1 MLRGV
6 IIGKNINYSQSP
18 NLYNNYFKKNNIDA
32 TYKILNV
39 ESENSFKNIL
49 KNSKYDFFNITQPYK
64 NIAFK
69 YIDKLD
75 SIATKTQ
82 NINLII
88 KKNDKL
94 FGYNSDY
101 FGFSTYKNK
110 IDKNTNSILIVG
122 RGGVAKTVYTYLR
135 DNHKNIKLYII
146 SPRDNKISSFFK
158 EYESFHPKRVDAPI
172 LCYRFD
178 LMIFAASHLAE
189 EIITDYNLYP
199 QNIINLNYQ
208 SRELENYALLNKIPY
223 INGYD
228 MLLKQFDKNI
238 EILNSFFSFR
248 VSL

>member
-6 IIGKNINYSQSP
+6 IVGKNINYSQSP
-18 NLYNNYFKKNNIDA
+18 NLYNSYFQKNSIDA

-39 ESENSFKNIL
+39 ESENYFKDIL

-64 NIAFK
+64 NIAFR

-94 FGYNSDY
+94 LGYNSDY
-101 FGFSTYKNK
+101 FGFSTYKKSLN
-110 IDKNTNSILIVG
+110 KNTNSILLVG
-122 RGGVAKTVYTYLR
+122 RGGVAQTVYTYLK
-135 DNHKNIKLYII
+135 DNHKDIKLYII

-158 EYESFHPKRVDAPI
+158 EYENFHPKRVDAPI

-189 EIITDYNLYP
+189 GIIVDYNLYP
-199 QNIINLNYQ
+199 KNIINLNYQ
-208 SRELENYALLNKIPY
+208 SRELENYAILNKIPY
-223 INGYD
+223 INGYS

-238 EILNSFFSFR
+238 EILNSFFYSR